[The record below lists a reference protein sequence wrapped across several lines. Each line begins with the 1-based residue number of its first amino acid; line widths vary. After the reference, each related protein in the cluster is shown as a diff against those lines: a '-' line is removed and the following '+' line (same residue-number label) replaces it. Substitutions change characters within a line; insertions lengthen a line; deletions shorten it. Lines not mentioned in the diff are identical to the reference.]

1 MKLNIDLKDAT
12 PNIKDLLSENEE
24 LKNKLFEAN
33 SIIEAI
39 REGAVDALV
48 VNKDGKPHIYS
59 IESADYTYRI
69 LIEKFGEGALSI
81 SEEGLILY
89 CNDYFSKLIDIP
101 ANKIIGTFLN
111 TYVES
116 TNEFSLLKKALI
128 NGPSKGEIIL
138 NIKGKELPVY
148 LSLTD
153 LRPNVQAIGV
163 VITDLSEKR
172 KHEEALVQ
180 YQQKLE
186 LKVNE
191 LNLTN
196 TNLEQFIHVISHDLK
211 EPMRKIISYTAQL
224 TDSKSELFTESELN
238 NLRVIK
244 TSVLRLNSLVDDLV
258 KYAFMAT
265 KVEDSEIDLN
275 EVVSEVKDDI
285 ELLIKEYN
293 AEILIDVLPK
303 IAGSKVQM
311 RQLFSNLLSN
321 AIKYSKKDTR
331 PKIIITSEITTTN
344 INLQDKEFYKI
355 CIQDNGIGM
364 DKIHLDKIFTM
375 FLRLHMRNEYSG
387 NGIGLAICKKIM
399 ENHNG
404 KIEVES
410 SKEGSIFKLFF
421 PITDH
426 T

>member
-1 MKLNIDLKDAT
+1 MKLNYNLKDT
-12 PNIKDLLSENEE
+12 TQNIKDLLSENEE
-24 LKNKLFEAN
+24 LKNQLFEAN

-48 VNKDGKPHIYS
+48 VNKDGTPHVYS

-81 SEEGLILY
+81 SEDGLVLY
-89 CNDYFSKLIDIP
+89 CNDYFSKLIDVP
-101 ANKIIGTFLN
+101 ANKITGTFFN
-111 TYVES
+111 DYVES
-116 TNEFSLLKKALI
+116 TREFALLKASLI

-138 NIKGKELPVY
+138 NVNGKKVPVY
-148 LSLTD
+148 VSLTD
-153 LRPNVQAIGV
+153 LHPNVPAIGV
-163 VITDLSEKR
+163 VITDLTEKR

-180 YQQKLE
+180 YQRKLE

-196 TNLEQFIHVISHDLK
+196 TNLEQFIHVVSHDLK
-211 EPMRKIISYTAQL
+211 EPMRKIISYTSHL
-224 TDSKSELFTESELN
+224 SDSKSELFTGSELN
-238 NLRVIK
+238 NLKVIK
-244 TSVLRLNSLVDDLV
+244 SSVLRLNSLVDDLV
-258 KYAFMAT
+258 KYAFTAT
-265 KVEDSEIDLN
+265 KDEDAVIDLN
-275 EVVSEVKDDI
+275 EVVNEVRDDI
-285 ELLIKEYN
+285 ELLIKEN
-293 AEILIDVLPK
+293 NVELILDTLPK
-303 IAGSKVQM
+303 ISGSKVQM

-321 AIKYSKKDTR
+321 AIKYSKKNIR
-331 PKIIITSEITTTN
+331 PKIIITSEIATAN

-410 SKEGSIFKLFF
+410 STEGSIFKLFF
-421 PITDH
+421 PVTNQ
-426 T
+426 